1 MCRFFL
7 STMQSYGAFFGET
20 SFLLFFVWVCSDN
33 FAVLR
38 QISVIAKKVVAN
50 QKITGSVLA
59 FILCNE
65 GWCTGGLSPCVQIM
79 LSRFTFCVPTLYLL
93 RFARVKRAQVGS
105 TLLSRWFHEEIAVYG
120 GVSVVHKEK
129 RWAFCENRSLFWPK
143 RSAFFCR
150 NSCLAGVYSC
160 LADSWSWW
168 RLSGSKVKG

>member
-1 MCRFFL
+1 
-7 STMQSYGAFFGET
+7 
-20 SFLLFFVWVCSDN
+20 
-33 FAVLR
+33 
-38 QISVIAKKVVAN
+38 
-50 QKITGSVLA
+50 
-59 FILCNE
+59 
-65 GWCTGGLSPCVQIM
+65 M

-168 RLSGSKVKG
+168 RLSGSKVKGLGCPFTARKLMHRAFDPIRETWRLFLRVGSADPLFACLTLKPWQLGQRTAHFLCCYS